1 MTTVIGGSSPSV
13 TFPDSTVQNTAGLP
27 LTGGTLSGT
36 LVVPTISDGTNST
49 SSTNCIQGS
58 AKAWVQFTGGTINA
72 SYNVSSLTTNGSGD
86 YTVNFTNA
94 FADNKYA
101 FTGASGISASF
112 SVIGVGGYA
121 PTTSSCR
128 FLNQSLNGS
137 NTTPTYASLLF
148 FR

>member
-1 MTTVIGGSSPSV
+1 M
-13 TFPDSTVQNTAGLP
+13 A
-27 LTGGTLSGT
+27 GTLTIST
-36 LVVPTISDGTNST
+36 LSDGTNST

-58 AKAWVQFTGGTINA
+58 AKAWVQFSSGTINA

-101 FTGASGISASF
+101 ITGASGISASF
-112 SVIGVGGYA
+112 SVIGTAGYT
-121 PTTSSCR
+121 PSTTSCR
-128 FLNQSLNGS
+128 VLNQNLSGS
-137 NTTPTYASLLF
+137 NTAPLFASLSF

>member
-1 MTTVIGGSSPSV
+1 M
-13 TFPDSTVQNTAGLP
+13 A
-27 LTGGTLSGT
+27 GTLTIST
-36 LVVPTISDGTNST
+36 LSDGTNST
-49 SSTNCIQGS
+49 SATNPIMGS

-121 PTTSSCR
+121 PTASSCR
-128 FLNQSLNGS
+128 FLNQNLGGS
-137 NTTPTYASLLF
+137 NTTPTYASLSF